1 MFEEH
6 LLEVMVS
13 LASGFLAF
21 RYTEKFLYLKAGQR
35 KKALALWLVLY
46 VMGLGLWGQTVEGFM
61 PQAQQSI
68 YGSMANLMAGALL
81 MMALQRGFFA
91 KNLPRQ
97 VFAVVSFWAGWGIL
111 KFAVSPMAHV
121 LLDVWGPLWQYL
133 LEVAMAREVLPAQS
147 LLAML
152 EAVNRTAVFV
162 VLLFCRLVQ
171 LALLALY
178 LHLISRHLL
187 PRDYELKPQESF
199 FLLMPC
205 LTALVIDL
213 TLRVMAF
220 SVDNSALMLIYD
232 RAPEILLLLPMA
244 SLLLLGLV
252 VSAVILLRGL
262 VKFKEE
268 EQKRLLLEKSVADVH
283 RQVRELEDI
292 YGDIRGLR
300 HDLRGHIESLHAY
313 VDSHL
318 PGEGRE
324 LEPYLDGM
332 AKSVARLDF
341 ADKTGHAITDIILH
355 QARQQAGKK
364 GIAFEADFH
373 YPKAG
378 DFDVY
383 DISVIL
389 SNALQNALEACGQ
402 VSAGA
407 VEVRSYQRGGLYFI
421 EVSNDFAG
429 ALQWEQGTEFPVTSK
444 QDKSN
449 HGLGLMNIA
458 RCAEK
463 YQGTVDIEIKEKSGR
478 KRFLLAIMLYQRN
491 S

>member
-1 MFEEH
+1 M
-6 LLEVMVS
+6 
-13 LASGFLAF
+13 
-21 RYTEKFLYLKAGQR
+21 
-35 KKALALWLVLY
+35 
-46 VMGLGLWGQTVEGFM
+46 
-61 PQAQQSI
+61 
-68 YGSMANLMAGALL
+68 
-81 MMALQRGFFA
+81 
-91 KNLPRQ
+91 
-97 VFAVVSFWAGWGIL
+97 
-111 KFAVSPMAHV
+111 
-121 LLDVWGPLWQYL
+121 
-133 LEVAMAREVLPAQS
+133 
-147 LLAML
+147 
-152 EAVNRTAVFV
+152 
-162 VLLFCRLVQ
+162 
-171 LALLALY
+171 ALY

-262 VKFKEE
+262 VQFKEE

-300 HDLRGHIESLHAY
+300 HDLRGHIENLHAY

-318 PGEGRE
+318 PGEGRD
-324 LEPYLDGM
+324 LAPYLDGM
-332 AKSVARLDF
+332 AKTVARLDF
-341 ADKTGHAITDIILH
+341 ADKTGNAITDIILH

-373 YPKAG
+373 YPKSG

-383 DISVIL
+383 DISVIM
-389 SNALQNALEACGQ
+389 SNALQNALEACEQ
-402 VSAGA
+402 VPSGT

-421 EVSNDFAG
+421 EVTNDFAG

>member
-1 MFEEH
+1 MFEDY

-35 KKALALWLVLY
+35 KQALAFWLALY
-46 VMGLGLWGQTVEGFM
+46 VAGLGLWGQAVESFM
-61 PQAQQSI
+61 PQAQQGI

-81 MMALQRGFFA
+81 MVVLQRGLFA
-91 KNLPRQ
+91 NDLPRQ
-97 VFAVVSFWAGWGIL
+97 MFIVVSFWAGWGIL
-111 KFAVSPMAHV
+111 KFAVSPLAHV

-133 LEVAMAREVLPAQS
+133 LEVALARALLPAQS
-147 LLAML
+147 LLAMM
-152 EAVNRTAVFV
+152 EAVNRAAVFV
-162 VLLFCRLVQ
+162 VLFFCRLVQ

-232 RAPEILLLLPMA
+232 RAPEILFLLPVA

-262 VKFKEE
+262 VQFKEE
-268 EQKRLLLEKSVADVH
+268 EQKRLMLEKSVADVH

-318 PGEGRE
+318 TGDGRE

-332 AKSVARLDF
+332 AKTVARLDF
-341 ADKTGHAITDIILH
+341 ADKTGNAITDIILH

-364 GIAFEADFH
+364 GIAFDADFH

-421 EVSNDFAG
+421 EVTNDFAG

-444 QDKSN
+444 QDKSH
-449 HGLGLMNIA
+449 HGLGLTNIA

-463 YQGTVDIEIKEKSGR
+463 YQGTVDIVADEKK
-478 KRFLLAIMLYQRN
+478 KRFLLTIMLYQRSN
-491 S
+491 